1 MHAHEIVKGTTV
13 HKRENGKKLR
23 NESEKCPRCLHLME
37 VCLKQQSKY
46 NNSQNTTTIKIPQQ
60 EINDTL
66 LSSIELL
73 SNNLYSKA
81 IDPRPDKVLGEI
93 LRSEIV
99 ELLRHELNKLP
110 GVALALQNLSRDISF
125 IQTS

>member
-1 MHAHEIVKGTTV
+1 
-13 HKRENGKKLR
+13 
-23 NESEKCPRCLHLME
+23 ME

-73 SNNLYSKA
+73 SNNLYPKA
-81 IDPRPDKVLGEI
+81 IDLRPDKVLGEI